1 MLLIAMYAMLYLLFY
16 TFYSM
21 NYILSNWFRISFVGS
36 GDLIFGNAEYLFA
49 YDDKKCPVQ
58 NRKQVTGLSKIQ
70 LRNFKI
76 LLKTSPGSEEPVKKT
91 SAWVSYSNVAT
102 NTLHVCWQHSITN
115 TDQQLPLTQDMKK
128 VSWTISFSVFNHYNA
143 ERFLLL
149 MEAQSMLHLN

>member
-70 LRNFKI
+70 LRNFKNF
-76 LLKTSPGSEEPVKKT
+76 LKTSPGSEEPVKKNICLSFLFKCCYKYPACLLT
-91 SAWVSYSNVAT
+91 
-102 NTLHVCWQHSITN
+102 TLHNQHWSVTSSHPGYEEG
-115 TDQQLPLTQDMKK
+115 QLD
-128 VSWTISFSVFNHYNA
+128 Y
-143 ERFLLL
+143 FLLSI
-149 MEAQSMLHLN
+149 QSLQC